1 MNKKIDTEKIIR
13 KIIEK
18 LKPLDPQRIIL
29 FGSHAYGKPN
39 KDSDIDIYVIT
50 NDEFIPSSL
59 KENSKLH
66 MKYSKA
72 LREVQKEIQIDL
84 IVHTKKMHEKFLKLD
99 SMFSRKIMR
108 EGKVIYEKRDNNR
121 VAKSGV

>member
-1 MNKKIDTEKIIR
+1 MNKKIETLTER
-13 KIIEK
+13 IIEK
-18 LKPLDPQRIIL
+18 LKPLNPQKIIL
-29 FGSHAYGKPN
+29 FGSYAYGKPN
-39 KDSDIDIYVIT
+39 KNSDIDLYIIT
-50 NDEFIPSSL
+50 NDEFIPSSS